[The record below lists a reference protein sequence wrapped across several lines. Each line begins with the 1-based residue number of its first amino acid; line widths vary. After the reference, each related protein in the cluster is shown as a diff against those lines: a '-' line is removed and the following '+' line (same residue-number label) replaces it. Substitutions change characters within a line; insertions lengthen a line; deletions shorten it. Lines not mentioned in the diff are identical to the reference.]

1 MVRALGDWRQRT
13 VTNEPTLLVPWR
25 VEVDGVNL
33 SFFTT
38 ITSFGT
44 PSDITLSEL
53 AVELF
58 YQLIRPR
65 KQPWL
70 DPPRAAPP
78 D

>member
-1 MVRALGDWRQRT
+1 MAYPTVEAWGDWRQRQ
-13 VTNEPTLLVPWR
+13 VAQEPTLLVLWR
-25 VEVDGVNL
+25 IEVDGLNL

-58 YQLIRPR
+58 YPTDQATE
-65 KQPWL
+65 
-70 DPPRAAPP
+70 AALSSRT
-78 D
+78 

>member
-1 MVRALGDWRQRT
+1 MAYPTVEAWGDWRQRQ
-13 VTNEPTLLVPWR
+13 VDQEPTLLVLWR
-25 VEVDGVNL
+25 IEVDGLNL

-58 YQLIRPR
+58 YPTDQATE
-65 KQPWL
+65 
-70 DPPRAAPP
+70 AALSSRT
-78 D
+78 